1 MKKVATR
8 FAPSPTGP
16 LHIGGVRTAL
26 FNWLYSKNQK
36 GNFYLR
42 VEDTDKERS
51 KNEFKNQIIR
61 SLKWIG
67 INYDGEEYIQSQKID
82 DHIKVANELL
92 KNGHAYKCYCSNE
105 EIEDQKKRARQK
117 KIPYI
122 YDRKWREKKESDAP
136 KDIKPVVRFK
146 SKIDGT
152 SILKDLV
159 QGNVEID
166 NNTIEDFIILR
177 NDGTPTYNLSASV
190 DDHHMNMTHII
201 RGDDHKINTFKQIQI
216 YQAMKWNLPSF
227 AHVPLIHTIE
237 GKKLSKRDKASTLD
251 DYSKI
256 GIMPDALRNYLL
268 RLGWSYKDKEIF
280 TLEESIKYFNLEG
293 IGKSPSKLDMSRI
306 LSMNEHYIKNINEND
321 LFNQLNE
328 YCEFYKSEI
337 KLDKKDKIK
346 KSLSFLKNKAKT
358 LEDIFNNGQYILI
371 NEVSFNQDDIK
382 LIDNKA
388 KKIIS
393 EFYAKFKEIDE
404 LNRENLEPIVQDLI
418 KTNETNFKGV
428 GQPLRIALTGSK
440 FGPGIYDIIISLGKD
455 DVEKRLINKAIS

>member
-42 VEDTDKERS
+42 IEDTDKERS
-51 KNEFKNQIIR
+51 KDEYKNQIIQ

-67 INYDGEEYIQSQKID
+67 INYDGDEYIQSKKID
-82 DHIKVANELL
+82 DHIKVADALL
-92 KNGHAYKCYCSNE
+92 KNGYAYKCYCSTE
-105 EIEDQKKRARQK
+105 EIEEQKKRARQK

-122 YDRKWREKKESDAP
+122 YDRKCRDKTEADAP
-136 KDIKPVVRFK
+136 KNIKPVIRFK
-146 SKIDGT
+146 SKIVGKT
-152 SILKDLV
+152 ILKDLV
-159 QGNVEID
+159 QGDVEIE
-166 NNTIEDFIILR
+166 NNTIEDFVILR

-190 DDHHMNMTHII
+190 DDHQMNMTHII

-216 YQAMKWNLPSF
+216 YEAMKWDLPSF
-227 AHVPLIHTIE
+227 AHIPLIHTID

-256 GIMPDALRNYLL
+256 GIIPDALRNYLL

-280 TLEESIKYFNLEG
+280 TLEESIQYFNLEG
-293 IGKSPSKLDMSRI
+293 IGKSPSKLDISRI
-306 LSMNEHYIKNINEND
+306 LSMNEHYIKNIDEDD
-321 LFNQLNE
+321 LFDQLTK
-328 YCEFYKSEI
+328 YCKLYKSEI
-337 KLDKKDKIK
+337 KADKSEKIK
-346 KSLSFLKNKAKT
+346 KSLTFLKNKAKT
-358 LEDIFNNGQYILI
+358 LEDIYNNSQYILDDEI
-371 NEVSFNQDDIK
+371 NFNQEDIK
-382 LIDNKA
+382 LIDDKA

-393 EFYAKFKEIDE
+393 AFIYQFSSVATLNKET
-404 LNRENLEPIVQDLI
+404 LEPIVNEII
-418 KTNETNFKGV
+418 KENDTNFKGV

-440 FGPGIYDIIISLGKD
+440 FGPGIYDIIISLGKKE
-455 DVEKRLINKAIS
+455 VMKRLGNKKIA